1 MEIVNCKFSAYISG
15 MFDYMTVFG
24 DEYMCLRQIDFR
36 KRELCLKLSYVFLA
50 FGFFILFQKLWRQ
63 DRRRLRQ
70 AGVCLGGAW
79 QISRS
84 CGGDDRQPSPYLTF
98 RQRHIRGCLDSTAH
112 RASSLRSAM
121 GCFTKGEKA
130 RALDG

>member
-36 KRELCLKLSYVFLA
+36 KRELCLKFSYGFLA

-63 DRRRLRQ
+63 DRSRLRQ

-79 QISRS
+79 RISRR
-84 CGGDDRQPSPYLTF
+84 CGGA
-98 RQRHIRGCLDSTAH
+98 I
-112 RASSLRSAM
+112 ASRRLI
-121 GCFTKGEKA
+121 
-130 RALDG
+130 